1 MATRID
7 TRDQIIYEYE
17 YKNLDL
23 RFLTGLAVDHDFFE
37 EGTIR
42 ESCNE
47 CGQVTVEF
55 ASEELTI
62 TIGLYAI
69 FCDGS
74 GFNFDRKELR
84 KRYKAHL
91 RQHLA
96 NSRKAKRKERLLGHQ
111 CRQ

>member
-1 MATRID
+1 LIA
-7 TRDQIIYEYE
+7 Y
-17 YKNLDL
+17 
-23 RFLTGLAVDHDFFE
+23 VDHDFYG

-42 ESCNE
+42 ASCNE

-62 TIGLYAI
+62 TIGLYAV
-69 FCDGS
+69 FCDDS
-74 GFNFDRKELR
+74 GFNFDRKELH

-91 RQHLA
+91 RHHLA
-96 NSRKAKRKERLLGHQ
+96 NSRKAKRHERLSGDQ